1 MRESPRNVY
10 RPKSTV
16 RERKRMAAERALQM
30 CMAVVW
36 LKVATFLAT
45 PFEA

>member
-1 MRESPRNVY
+1 
-10 RPKSTV
+10 
-16 RERKRMAAERALQM
+16 MAAERALQM

-36 LKVATFLAT
+36 MKVATFLAT

>member
-10 RPKSTV
+10 RPKSTA
-16 RERKRMAAERALQM
+16 RERKLLASQRALQASM
-30 CMAVVW
+30 SVVW
-36 LKVATFLAT
+36 MKVATFLAT